1 MVSVASMIPTYQD
14 RRKLRGREGQDHPI
28 PIQGADYD
36 DHITIRL
43 PSDFQ
48 ISYGPVDY
56 FVVVEGMTEV
66 LQEFIYL

>member
-1 MVSVASMIPTYQD
+1 MIPTYQD
-14 RRKLRGREGQDHPI
+14 RRKWGERGKI
-28 PIQGADYD
+28 TLFKFKGADYNH
-36 DHITIRL
+36 HITIRL

-66 LQEFIYL
+66 LQGFIL